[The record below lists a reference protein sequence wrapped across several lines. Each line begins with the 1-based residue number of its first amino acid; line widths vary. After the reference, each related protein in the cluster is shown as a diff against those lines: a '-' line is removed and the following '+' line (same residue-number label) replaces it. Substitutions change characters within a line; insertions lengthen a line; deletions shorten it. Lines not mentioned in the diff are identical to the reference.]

1 MCAAPLLD
9 PLHVF
14 RAAEVVAVFR
24 FTQPTRLPGAL
35 AGQLTC
41 RGGAILLAT
50 PIPVIGHKQHPT
62 MQAFTTTRF
71 GLHEVQTSSLKTQ
84 AGERQARSKSV
95 REENAK
101 RRE

>member
-1 MCAAPLLD
+1 
-9 PLHVF
+9 
-14 RAAEVVAVFR
+14 
-24 FTQPTRLPGAL
+24 
-35 AGQLTC
+35 
-41 RGGAILLAT
+41 
-50 PIPVIGHKQHPT
+50 